1 MKLTG
6 TVSGDNAS
14 HVRELSHAVAKR
26 YFGNNCFAIEITHAT
41 EVPRSDVRVVP
52 RSNVRFK
59 DPTCFEAE
67 YEAWPEHEWEMPPFP
82 GSVCKNCKAKLL

>member
-41 EVPRSDVRVVP
+41 EVPRPDATIC
-52 RSNVRFK
+52 

-67 YEAWPEHEWEMPPFP
+67 YKAWPEHEWEMPPIP
-82 GSVCKNCKAKLL
+82 GARCKKCEAKIQ

>member
-41 EVPRSDVRVVP
+41 EVPRPDATIC
-52 RSNVRFK
+52 
-59 DPTCFEAE
+59 DPTFFEAE

-82 GSVCKNCKAKLL
+82 GARCKKCEAKIQ